1 MWVPSG
7 IVSGLMCLA
16 TSSRETP
23 VKVPKMGAGGRQR
36 RGGGAT
42 AASKCAELE
51 AGSCMALRS
60 PQRRSL
66 VARGSSGATTMI
78 KAAFPVVNAE
88 TPTQLCRDLVP
99 QAGSRSQLE
108 AGELF
113 ASTWGGRFSPAQQR
127 RWSGHRPPFVLL
139 DDTCVVGRHSS
150 CSRRNCYRGG
160 VGHLSPSPRDC
171 DQKGL
176 ADEHYEL

>member
-1 MWVPSG
+1 MDAERHRFWLDGLGHVLKGDACESTEDGCGRASATGWRGYCCEQVCWV
-7 IVSGLMCLA
+7 
-16 TSSRETP
+16 
-23 VKVPKMGAGGRQR
+23 
-36 RGGGAT
+36 
-42 AASKCAELE
+42 E
-51 AGSCMALRS
+51 AGSCMELRS

-66 VARGSSGATTMI
+66 VARGSSRATTMI
-78 KAAFPVVNAE
+78 KAAFPVVNAA

-127 RWSGHRPPFVLL
+127 RWSGQRPPFILL
-139 DDTCVVGRHSS
+139 DDTCVVGRDSF

-171 DQKGL
+171 NQKGS
-176 ADEHYEL
+176 ADEHCEL

>member
-1 MWVPSG
+1 VPSG
-7 IVSGLMCLA
+7 IVSGLMGLA
-16 TSSRETP
+16 NVLKGDACESIED
-23 VKVPKMGAGGRQR
+23 GYGRASAKGWRGYCCEQVR
-36 RGGGAT
+36 RV
-42 AASKCAELE
+42 E

-60 PQRRSL
+60 PQRRTL
-66 VARGSSGATTMI
+66 AAGGSSRATTMI

-127 RWSGHRPPFVLL
+127 RWCGRRPPFILL
-139 DDTCVVGRHSS
+139 DDTCVVGRDSS
-150 CSRRNCYRGG
+150 SRRNCYRGG
-160 VGHLSPSPRDC
+160 VGHPSPSPRYC

-176 ADEHYEL
+176 ADEHCEL